1 MATFKA
7 SPHYSV
13 HYKGGNLEFDHVGLY
28 ETSDEGEIAV
38 LKGLCPRYL
47 ICVDE
52 GEEQPKKAEPKAEA
66 KPAAKPKA
74 ARKTSAK

>member
-7 SPHYSV
+7 PPHYSV
-13 HYKGGNLEFDHVGLY
+13 HYNGDVLKFNHVGLY
-28 ETSDEGEIAV
+28 ETSDEGEITV
-38 LKGLCPRYL
+38 LKAQCPRYL

-52 GEEQPKKAEPKAEA
+52 GEKQTKKQEPKAEA
-66 KPAAKPKA
+66 KPAAKPKT

>member
-1 MATFKA
+1 MATYKA
-7 SPHYSV
+7 APHYSV
-13 HYKGGNLEFDHVGLY
+13 HHKGGNLKFDHVGLY

-38 LKGLCPRYL
+38 LNGLCPRYL

-52 GEEQPKKAEPKAEA
+52 GKQAKEAEPKAEA
-66 KPAAKPKA
+66 KPAAKPKT